1 MKLIEQEIKD
11 LKQELLSMFLAV
23 NNQLVK
29 SGQAFLNF
37 DKDIASEI
45 SNSEKRINALE
56 LKIDKD
62 CENILALHSP
72 ISIDLRFVLSVFKI
86 NHELERIAD
95 IADGI
100 AAYVND
106 LTTPFPENAIND
118 VRITE
123 MFGQCKAMM
132 ENVIEAFENEDT
144 AVARKV
150 FKQDELLN
158 AINKEGSSNIIK
170 NYNEKDAK
178 ALFFLLSSVRKL
190 ESVGDL
196 TKNISEELIFSIES
210 KVVKHKKNK

>member
-29 SGQAFLNF
+29 SEQAFFNF

-132 ENVIEAFENEDT
+132 ENVIEAF
-144 AVARKV
+144 
-150 FKQDELLN
+150 
-158 AINKEGSSNIIK
+158 
-170 NYNEKDAK
+170 
-178 ALFFLLSSVRKL
+178 
-190 ESVGDL
+190 
-196 TKNISEELIFSIES
+196 
-210 KVVKHKKNK
+210 